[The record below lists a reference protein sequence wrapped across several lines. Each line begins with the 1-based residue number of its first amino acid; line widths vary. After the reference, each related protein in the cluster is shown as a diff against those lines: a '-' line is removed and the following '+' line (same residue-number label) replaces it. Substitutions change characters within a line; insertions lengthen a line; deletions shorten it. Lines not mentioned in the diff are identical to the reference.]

1 MDAVVTPH
9 MSLHE
14 RYMAESN
21 AERGR
26 DGVRDGYKM
35 QDLRGAGDLVHG
47 QTRDVSPVSEG
58 SGSGGRASPHP
69 GTVVVV

>member
-1 MDAVVTPH
+1 MDAVVAPH

-14 RYMAESN
+14 RYMMESN

-26 DGVRDGYKM
+26 AGEGYEM
-35 QDLRGAGDLVHG
+35 QDLRGAAGVGSG
-47 QTRDVSPVSEG
+47 QARVVSPFSAE
-58 SGSGGRASPHP
+58 SGPGGRMSPHP